1 MWIWKNLRSN
11 EHYLRSSEKKAW
23 KKFRP
28 VRDLNHDLCDTGA
41 VLYQATR
48 ELVTVLVSNKLVKWW
63 INSCE
68 YMEVIYLNCVNM
80 EAIFAAMNTT

>member
-1 MWIWKNLRSN
+1 MNGCEYMEVIYLNCSESDLRNN

-41 VLYQATR
+41 VLYQ
-48 ELVTVLVSNKLVKWW
+48 LS
-63 INSCE
+63 
-68 YMEVIYLNCVNM
+68 
-80 EAIFAAMNTT
+80 